1 MMQVLTVNQVF
12 EIMLNCGNKGLESHI
27 LSFDPTG
34 EAGKVRLDDDDDA
47 AKDATNG
54 DHFEE
59 DMDKGLI

>member
-1 MMQVLTVNQVF
+1 VETRDWKATFFHLIPQR
-12 EIMLNCGNKGLESHI
+12 KR
-27 LSFDPTG
+27 G